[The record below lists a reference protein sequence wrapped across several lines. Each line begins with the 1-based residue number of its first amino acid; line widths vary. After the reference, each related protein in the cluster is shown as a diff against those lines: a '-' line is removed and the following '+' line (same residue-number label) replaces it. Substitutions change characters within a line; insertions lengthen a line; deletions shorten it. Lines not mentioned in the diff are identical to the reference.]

1 MVSNLNGIKASS
13 KARTQ
18 LVGEHVSINV
28 SMGTYY
34 SSSHHNLGNVHEAYM
49 TYLSLGQR
57 GGWNLMFERG
67 FQSKTFGC
75 GIV

>member
-18 LVGEHVSINV
+18 LVGEHVSIYV
-28 SMGTYY
+28 SIYV
-34 SSSHHNLGNVHEAYM
+34 SSHHQNLGNVHEAYM

>member
-18 LVGEHVSINV
+18 LVGEHVSIYV
-28 SMGTYY
+28 
-34 SSSHHNLGNVHEAYM
+34 SSHHQNLGNVHEAYM
-49 TYLSLGQR
+49 KYLSLGQR
-57 GGWNLMFERG
+57 GGWNLIFERG

>member
-13 KARTQ
+13 KVRTQ
-18 LVGEHVSINV
+18 LVGEHISIYV
-28 SMGTYY
+28 
-34 SSSHHNLGNVHEAYM
+34 SSHHQNLGNVHEAYM

-57 GGWNLMFERG
+57 GGWNLIFERG

>member
-18 LVGEHVSINV
+18 LVGEHVSIYV
-28 SMGTYY
+28 
-34 SSSHHNLGNVHEAYM
+34 SSHHQNLGNVHEAYM